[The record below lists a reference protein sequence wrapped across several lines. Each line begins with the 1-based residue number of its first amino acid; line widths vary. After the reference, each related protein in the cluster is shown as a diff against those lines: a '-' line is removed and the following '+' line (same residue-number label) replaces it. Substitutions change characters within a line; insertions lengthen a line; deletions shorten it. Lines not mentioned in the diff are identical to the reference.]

1 MMLLAAASRAH
12 ARIPNDGTKP
22 ARRRLRLPRLTGVSS
37 ASRIA
42 CAFACTFSP
51 ISRRGPTMQFEE
63 LSDDEWA
70 RIEGLL
76 AAQPVRNTRCGR
88 PRAQARAVANAVL
101 WVLTTGECWAA
112 LPRRYPSSP
121 TCRRRFDE
129 WSADG
134 TLAALIERLRG
145 AGRQVE
151 LRERIGAID
160 AKPHARARRR
170 FQHNAFWSSPE
181 SWCAPAVAVVGGV
194 IEAGRDE
201 CVPEHGEGKAN

>member
-1 MMLLAAASRAH
+1 MTPLAAASRVH
-12 ARIPNDGTKP
+12 ACIPNDCTKP

-37 ASRIA
+37 TMCSAYA
-42 CAFACTFSP
+42 LSP
-51 ISRRGPTMQFEE
+51 ISPRGPTMQFEE

-134 TLAALIERLRG
+134 TLAAIVERLRG
-145 AGRQVE
+145 GGRRVE
-151 LRERIGAID
+151 LRERTGSID
-160 AKPHARARRR
+160 AKSHARARRR

-181 SWCAPAVAVVGGV
+181 SWCASVVVGGA
-194 IEAGRDE
+194 IEAGRDDRT
-201 CVPEHGEGKAN
+201 PERGEGSAN